1 MSMLRSLGRAGV
13 AACAVAMACGAPVAL
28 AGEGATRES
37 ASKPATRGHL
47 LARML
52 MANAAK
58 QGELPPASA
67 EGAHAEAEPL
77 AQSCFV
83 DNPSPAQLEF
93 IMQRF
98 NALPPT
104 LGVQPRFFTAGSVF
118 AGAGGAGSSGQ
129 AVSAQLT
136 YSFPNDG
143 VNWGDGNNGPV
154 APNNLTAVFN
164 TLYGAG
170 NADRGREFVRQGL
183 ASWRRFN
190 GLTYTEVADDNT
202 PYSTVRGRDPLRG
215 DVRIGANPQGNTGVL
230 AYNMFPTGG
239 SDMALNSDEMTPNN
253 TTMGSSGSNYRYLRN
268 VVTHEHGHGLGF
280 IHPVPCSQT
289 KLMEPFASTAFD
301 GTQIDEFRGAGRNY
315 GDRFAGNNS
324 GATAVDFGNLTSPSI
339 RAVIARNNSTN
350 GSAGPNGTSA
360 DWYRFTTSST
370 QNVTIVVQPTGGSYS
385 NGQQANGCSGTT
397 STVNASQA
405 GNLNVE
411 LRTGANGATVQQT
424 AAAGAAGSAETLTLN
439 NLAAGTYWV
448 RVFDVGPNAA
458 ANQTVQLYDLT
469 IRVGASSL
477 APPVAIAGL
486 SKRIAANTNS
496 FFMGNLNS
504 YATEAGATLNS
515 YAWDLDGDG
524 LFGGVNDSSLAQP
537 NRQYPSNG
545 TYPVTLR
552 VTDSN
557 GNSATDT
564 IQVTVFG
571 ASASFTSLTPTVGA
585 QNTVVPV
592 TIVGA
597 NFRGVTS
604 ATQVT
609 VSGTGVTV
617 IGTPVVNPLGTQ
629 ITGLSFSIGAGAPNG
644 VRNVTI
650 TNSDGSGTA
659 SGNVTRTSAF
669 TVGTPCVAPTVVQQP
684 QAMPASVCAGSSF
697 TVSFLA
703 NGTDLTYAWRRNGFP
718 VTAPNSPTLTISN
731 AQVGD
736 AGNYFCIITNPC
748 GNIQTGF
755 VQVDVVDPL
764 TIVTQ
769 PTAQTV
775 CTGAPLTLSVV
786 LSDPGVE
793 VQWRKDGQPISGAT
807 SQTYFIASAVAGDSG
822 SYDAVF
828 DSGCGELNT
837 ASVQVNVSGGAPSI
851 TQNPE
856 SLTVCPGEP
865 ASFSVSA
872 VGATGFQWR
881 RNGNPI
887 SGATSAT
894 LNINPVTPG
903 DFASYDVQIT
913 GTCGSTTSSSA
924 TLSQGASPSIT
935 AQPTP
940 QASCRGQGVT
950 LNVAATGATSY
961 QWRRNGN
968 SVGAPNGPSLVLPFV
983 DASNAGSYDVVITS
997 ACGSVTSNAVAVTV
1011 CLADHNCNGTVDT
1024 QDIFDFLNNFFA
1036 GNPAAD
1042 FDGGGIT
1049 VNDIFAFLN
1058 AWFAGCP

>member
-28 AGEGATRES
+28 ARDAAQEP
-37 ASKPATRGHL
+37 KQPTRGHL
-47 LARML
+47 LARMM
-52 MANAAK
+52 MASAAK
-58 QGELPPASA
+58 QGELPPAPLVVA
-67 EGAHAEAEPL
+67 NAEAEPT
-77 AQSCFV
+77 AQACFV
-83 DNPSPAQLEF
+83 ADPTPEQLEF

-104 LGVQPRFFTAGSVF
+104 LGAQPRFFTAGSVF
-118 AGAGGAGSSGQ
+118 TGAGNAGSSGQ
-129 AVSAQLT
+129 AVATQLT
-136 YSFPNDG
+136 YSFPIDG
-143 VNWGDGNNGPV
+143 TSWGDGSNGPV
-154 APNNLTAVFN
+154 APNNLTATLN
-164 TLYGAG
+164 TLYGAA
-170 NADRGREFVRQGL
+170 NTDRGREFIRQGL

-202 PYSTVRGRDPLRG
+202 AYSTVRGRVVTRG
-215 DVRIGANPQGNTGVL
+215 DVRIGANAQGNSGVL
-230 AYNMFPTGG
+230 AYNQFPSGG
-239 SDMALNSDEMTPNN
+239 SDMALNSDEMVPNN
-253 TTMGSSGSNYRYLRN
+253 ATMGSSGNNYRYFRN

-315 GDRFAGNNS
+315 GDRYAGNNS
-324 GATAVDFGNLTSPSI
+324 GAAARDFGNLTSPAV
-339 RAVIARNNSTN
+339 RAVIERNLSTN
-350 GSAGPNGTSA
+350 GSTGPNGTNE
-360 DWYRFTTSST
+360 DWFRFTTGST

-385 NGQQANGCSGTT
+385 NGQQSGGCSGTT
-397 STVNASQA
+397 TTVNASQA
-405 GNLNVE
+405 GNLNLE
-411 LRTGANGATVQQT
+411 LRTGVNGATVQQT
-424 AAAGAAGSAETLTLN
+424 ASAGAAGVAETLTLN

-448 RVFDVGPNAA
+448 RVVDAGPNSA
-458 ANQTVQLYDLT
+458 ANQIVQLYDLT
-469 IRVGASSL
+469 IRVGAGSL

-486 SKRIAANTNS
+486 NKRCAANANC

-504 YATEAGATLNS
+504 YTTEAGATING

-524 LFGGVNDSSLAQP
+524 VFGGVNDSSLAQP

-557 GNSATDT
+557 GRTSTDT
-564 IQVTVFG
+564 IQLTVFG
-571 ASASFTSLTPTVGA
+571 ATASITSLTPTVGA
-585 QNTVVPV
+585 QNSVVPV

-597 NFRGVTS
+597 NYRGVTS
-604 ATQVT
+604 AGQVT

-617 IGTPVVNPLGTQ
+617 IGTPVVNTLGTQ
-629 ITGLSFSIGAGAPNG
+629 ITGLSFSIAAGAPNG
-644 VRNVTI
+644 ARNVTI
-650 TNSDGSGTA
+650 TNSDGSGPA
-659 SGNVTRTSAF
+659 SGNVTRTNAF
-669 TVGTPCVAPTVVQQP
+669 TVGTPCVSPTITQLIQAAPQT
-684 QAMPASVCAGSSF
+684 VCAGGSF

-703 NGTDLTYAWRRNGFP
+703 NGTDLNYEWRRNGFP
-718 VTAPNSPTLTISN
+718 VGAPSLPTLTITN
-731 AQVGD
+731 AQVAN

-748 GNIQTGF
+748 GSVQTGF
-755 VQVDVVDPL
+755 VQVDVVEPV
-764 TIVTQ
+764 TVVTQ
-769 PTAQTV
+769 PMPQSV
-775 CTGAPLTLSVV
+775 CTGAPLTLNLL
-786 LSDPGVE
+786 LSDPGWE
-793 VQWRKDGQPISGAT
+793 VHWRKDGQPIPGAI
-807 SQTYFIASAVAGDSG
+807 SQTYFIASTVSGDAG
-822 SYDAVF
+822 SYDVVY
-828 DSGCGELNT
+828 DRGCGEVST

-856 SLTVCPGEP
+856 NLTVCPGEP

-887 SGATSAT
+887 DGATSAT
-894 LNINPVTPG
+894 LTINPVTPG
-903 DFASYDVQIT
+903 DFTTYDVQVT
-913 GTCGSTTSSSA
+913 GNCGSTTSSSA

-950 LNVAATGATSY
+950 LSVTATGATSY

-968 SVGAPNGPSLVLPFV
+968 SVGAPNGPSLVLGFV
-983 DASNAGSYDVVITS
+983 DGTNTGSYDVVISS

-1011 CLADHNCNGTVDT
+1011 CLADHNCNGTADT

-1042 FDGGGIT
+1042 FDGGGIS